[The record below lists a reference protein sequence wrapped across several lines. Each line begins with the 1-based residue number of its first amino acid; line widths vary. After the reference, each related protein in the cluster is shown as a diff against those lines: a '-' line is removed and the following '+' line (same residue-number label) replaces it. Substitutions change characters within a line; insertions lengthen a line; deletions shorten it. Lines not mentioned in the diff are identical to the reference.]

1 MMERLAR
8 SPIVIAIVCALLV
21 GAQAQQD
28 TSGAPPSQQNP
39 PAPQSQTPPAP
50 QQQAPNAPAQ
60 QTSLPAAPSAPPL
73 HLNIK
78 TPANLAIPHSDNPFR
93 AYAPSIVPKPD
104 LANSP
109 RLDQLMRDGK
119 LYISLQDAI
128 DLALENNLDL
138 AIARYNLPI
147 ADTDIQRTKAGGFF
161 RGVNTGVVQGTAG
174 GGVGGYGA
182 GAPGAGAGG
191 TTGGAGGAGA
201 GAAGLV
207 QSTLGIGTNV
217 SSYDPIL
224 SGVTSL
230 EHQTLPL
237 SNIQIYGV
245 PKLQTNSG
253 LVNLNYSQAFPTGTS
268 FSLEVDNGRQTSN
281 SIFNSL
287 LPTLNSFYRFTVQQQ
302 LLAGFGTGP
311 NQRYIR
317 IAKNNKKIS
326 DIAFKSQVIAT
337 VTQIAD
343 IYWDLV
349 SAYQAE
355 KVNEQSFAFAQQ
367 SLESARKQLQ
377 LEAIPE
383 MDVMR
388 AEAEVSRRDQDLTV
402 AKTSLQLQESL
413 IKNALTKNLDD
424 PALEAMPVIPT
435 DTLET
440 VQEIPERA
448 TAELITQALQTR
460 SELSE
465 SDIDL
470 QNREITRKAAA
481 NALLPTLTLV
491 GFYGG
496 SGLAGDLNPFF
507 SFPNP
512 PLVPTNWYG
521 AFQDAWN
528 NTSPDYLVGLNLSVP
543 IRNRV
548 AKADQYRSELEYRQ
562 AELREQELKKQI
574 RIEVRNAEYALEQ
587 GRARV
592 EAAKKARELAGRT
605 FTIMQKEQT
614 LGAGSSFQTLTAQRD
629 LALAELDLVNAS
641 TAYQKSKLELQRAT
655 GTTLEDNNIQVQN
668 AVDGVAR

>member
-1 MMERLAR
+1 MRARLYR
-8 SPIVIAIVCALLV
+8 SPLLALLLCAQLV
-21 GAQAQQD
+21 SAQAQQE
-28 TSGAPPSQQNP
+28 APNAPTPQ
-39 PAPQSQTPPAP
+39 PAPASSPTPPAP
-50 QQQAPNAPAQ
+50 LSIR
-60 QTSLPAAPSAPPL
+60 TPS
-73 HLNIK
+73 
-78 TPANLAIPHSDNPFR
+78 NLAIPHSNDPFK
-93 AYAPSIVPKPD
+93 AYAPSLVPKPD

-109 RLDQLMRDGK
+109 RLQQLMRDGK

-201 GAAGLV
+201 GASGLV

-217 SSYDPIL
+217 SSYDPII
-224 SGVTSL
+224 TSIMSI

-245 PKLQTNSG
+245 PELQTNTG

-268 FSLEVDNGRQTSN
+268 VSVEVDNNRQTSN

-287 LPTLNSFYRFTVQQQ
+287 DPNLNSFYRITIQQQ

-311 NQRYIR
+311 NLRYLR
-317 IAKNNKKIS
+317 IARNNKKIS
-326 DIAFKSQVIAT
+326 DIAFKSQLVAT

-349 SAYQAE
+349 SAYEAE
-355 KVNEQSFAFAQQ
+355 KVTEQSFDFAQQ
-367 SLESARKQLQ
+367 SLDNARKQLQ
-377 LEAIPE
+377 LQAIPA

-402 AKTSLQLQESL
+402 AKTTLQLQESL

-424 PALEAMPVIPT
+424 PALESMPVIPT
-435 DTLET
+435 DTLDT
-440 VQEIPERA
+440 LQVIPEKP
-448 TAELITQALQTR
+448 TQDLIEQALLDR
-460 SELSE
+460 PELSE
-465 SDIDL
+465 SEIDL
-470 QNREITRKAAA
+470 QNREITRKAAS

-491 GFYGG
+491 GFYGS
-496 SGLAGDLNPFF
+496 SGLAGPLNPLF
-507 SFPNP
+507 SGPNP
-512 PLVPTNWYG
+512 PLVPTNWFG

-528 NTSPDYLVGLNLSVP
+528 GSSPDYLVGLNLNVP
-543 IRNRV
+543 VRNRV

-562 AELREQELKKQI
+562 AELREQQLKKQI

-592 EAAKKARELAGRT
+592 DAARKGRDLAQKT
-605 FTIMQKEQT
+605 FTIMQQEQT
-614 LGAGSSFQTLTAQRD
+614 LGAGSNFQTLTAQRD
-629 LALAELDLVNAS
+629 LALAQLDLVNAS

-655 GTTLEDNNIQVQN
+655 GTTLDENRIQVQA